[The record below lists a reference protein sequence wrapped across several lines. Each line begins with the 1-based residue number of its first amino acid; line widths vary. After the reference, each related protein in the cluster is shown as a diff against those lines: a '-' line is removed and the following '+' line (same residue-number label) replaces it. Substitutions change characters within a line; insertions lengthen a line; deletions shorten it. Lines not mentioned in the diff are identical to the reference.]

1 VPKDAFVCL
10 GCKRLSR
17 FGEIQDRDRVPYI
30 VCAHCDTKN
39 KLLRLKTFLGGEPEF
54 AVIGIRLDDDQ

>member
-10 GCKRLSR
+10 GCKRQSQL
-17 FGEIQDRDRVPYI
+17 GEIHYRDETPYV
-30 VCAHCDTKN
+30 VCTLCQTKN
-39 KLLRLKTFLGGEPEF
+39 KLLRLKTFLGGAAEY